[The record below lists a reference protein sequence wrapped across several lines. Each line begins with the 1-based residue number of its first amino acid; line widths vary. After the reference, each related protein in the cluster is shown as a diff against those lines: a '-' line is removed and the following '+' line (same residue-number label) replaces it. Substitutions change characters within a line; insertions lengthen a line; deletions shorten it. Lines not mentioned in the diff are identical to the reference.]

1 MYRDVRCAQTLYY
14 VSVQL
19 RRALEAMQKLNT
31 FSKTELANEPA
42 GDVISSDSIFAGV
55 FTLLS
60 NLLSM
65 PNASCL
71 GFNNLETIV
80 SAR

>member
-1 MYRDVRCAQTLYY
+1 
-14 VSVQL
+14 
-19 RRALEAMQKLNT
+19 MQKLNE
-31 FSKTELANEPA
+31 FSKTELANEPS

-65 PNASCL
+65 PNCNCL

-80 SAR
+80 SHKLFSALLLSTRLHKVS